1 MPVLLRHARNAY
13 ASAMRTA
20 LDDAGYDD
28 IPNNGLYVIGGLA
41 RQKGGRPLSQLIDE
55 LRVSKQV
62 AGQLVDA
69 LVIRGYLQRD
79 VDPADRRRLTIS
91 LTDRGRAAAK
101 VLGAARAAIDAS
113 LIARA
118 GVKEIARA
126 RRVLGILVDI
136 DNELG
141 SREDTD

>member
-118 GVKEIARA
+118 GVKEVARA